1 MNRLTNDT
9 ANEKKWGWLSFR
21 LNIPQAHQLY
31 RGILKGC
38 DTILSTVVTSSSYT
52 GHEVNDDNRDT
63 STSPLC
69 EVFIV
74 LVPDLL
80 RWRAELWTLITN
92 L

>member
-1 MNRLTNDT
+1 MIQPT
-9 ANEKKWGWLSFR
+9 KKSGAGLSFS

-52 GHEVNDDNRDT
+52 GHEVNDDNKDT

-74 LVPDLL
+74 LGPS
-80 RWRAELWTLITN
+80 N
-92 L
+92 